1 MKLLK
6 LFLLCTA
13 LLSVLAAGQVA
24 SASSPAPASASA
36 ANRVTMRGFAFHP
49 GTLRVPKGA
58 KVVFS
63 NADRVGHTATDRGVF
78 DTGIVKPGHAATVRF
93 NRRGTF
99 RYVCRIHPFMH
110 GKIVVG

>member
-1 MKLLK
+1 MKLVK
-6 LFLLCTA
+6 IFALCTA
-13 LLSVLAAGQVA
+13 LACAFALSQVVP
-24 SASSPAPASASA
+24 ASSSAPASASGA
-36 ANRVTMRGFAFHP
+36 SRVTMRGFAFHP

-78 DTGIVKPGHAATVRF
+78 DTGIVKPGHAAAVRF
-93 NRRGTF
+93 GRRGVF

>member
-1 MKLLK
+1 MKPLK
-6 LFLLCTA
+6 LFSLCA
-13 LLSVLAAGQVA
+13 VLVLALAFGQVA
-24 SASSPAPASASA
+24 PASSSAPASASA

-58 KVVFS
+58 RVVFTNS
-63 NADRVGHTATDRGVF
+63 DRVSHTATDRGVF
-78 DTGIVKPGHAATVRF
+78 DTGVIKPGHAATVRF
-93 NRRGTF
+93 KRRGVF